1 MMDIRDAAKI
11 ALAFWDGKTTPRKGI
26 TGLGGAMEY
35 LRKAL
40 NHTQALTDVEIEQ
53 AWEEISTKLAK
64 RHTTSLDW
72 VRAGIEYAEK
82 VQGLRK

>member
-1 MMDIRDAAKI
+1 MDIRDAARI
-11 ALAFWDGKTTPRKGI
+11 ALAHWDGKPPKKGPRSIGE
-26 TGLGGAMEY
+26 AMEH

-40 NHTQALTDVEIEQ
+40 AHTQALTDAEIEQ
-53 AWEEISTKLAK
+53 AWEEISVKLAK

-72 VRAGIEYAEK
+72 VQAGIQYAEK